1 MLNLRA
7 PIQTPPPDYHRVYTL
22 NIEDPQVLMKLQS
35 LSLWGL
41 LASLAGCFAL
51 ASFTALLRPL
61 MPFTL
66 PIPEAV
72 LWLMVIGVLFV
83 HEWLHGLAIGYYGH
97 RPIYGVKWVNIG
109 MAKVPLAFYA
119 TSGGGYFTRD
129 AFIVIAL
136 TPLIVITLVGALLYL
151 LIPFS
156 AYTALTAILVVNG
169 SGAVGDVWMYW
180 LVRRY
185 PADALVYD
193 DADSIEV
200 YVRDVQKEG
209 TH

>member
-1 MLNLRA
+1 MPNPRA
-7 PIQTPPPDYHRVYTL
+7 PIQTLPPDYRRDYTL

-35 LSLWGL
+35 LSFWGL
-41 LASLAGCFAL
+41 LVSLAGCFAL
-51 ASFTALLRPL
+51 ASLAALLRPL

-66 PIPEAV
+66 PIPEAL

-97 RPIYGVKWVNIG
+97 RPLYGVKWANVG
-109 MAKVPLAFYA
+109 AVKVPLAFYA
-119 TSGGGYFTRD
+119 TSGGGYFARD
-129 AFIVIAL
+129 AFIVVAL
-136 TPLIVITLVGALLYL
+136 TPLIVITLIGALLYL

-180 LVRRY
+180 VVRRY

-193 DADSIEV
+193 DADSIGV
-200 YVRDVQKEG
+200 YVRDTQKED
-209 TH
+209 TL